1 MEQRSKPYHHG
12 DLYNEL
18 LRIATRY
25 GQRGGPNAVTIRA
38 VTREADVSPTSAYRH
53 FKNQLELQHAVAKA
67 AIGEL
72 VERVQGALDGFN
84 SGATTASQ
92 ALHDA
97 AWAYF
102 AFSREE
108 SNFFRCMLAVAE
120 TTFPVAFSS
129 TLTSEQRL
137 SPADLAATFE
147 LPPSH
152 VKAILSYRAAMMA
165 YAAESGTTLTQEQ
178 LLFNTIGAW
187 STLHGF
193 THLCLDSHLSTL
205 DESTQLRLAE
215 HVFTTVHYSLL
226 D

>member
-53 FKNQLELQHAVAKA
+53 FKNQGELQHAVAKA

-72 VERVQGALDGFN
+72 VARVQSSLDGFN

-92 ALHDA
+92 ALYDA
-97 AWAYF
+97 TWAYF
-102 AFSREE
+102 NFSREE
-108 SNFFRCMLAVAE
+108 PNFFRCMLNIGD
-120 TTFPVAFSS
+120 TTFPAAFSS
-129 TLTSEQRL
+129 TLTSEQGL
-137 SPADLAATFE
+137 SPAELAAAFE

-152 VKAILSYRAAMMA
+152 VKAILSYRAAMLA

-215 HVFTTVHYSLL
+215 HVFATVHNSLL